1 MPFPTKLQLI
11 KRKASQQFY
20 VNFPSAAAQ
29 MLDFQPG
36 EQLEW
41 ILLDRSQLVLNRLRT
56 PAVKLKKTPQ
66 RLVDVFAQLFAKGL
80 DPSARQSVNAHLSR
94 LALSAG
100 VALGRLIQ
108 YKMSLEVIWARSI

>member
-41 ILLDRSQLVLNRLRT
+41 ILLERSQLVLNRLQTPSVELKKPLPNGSSTPSDNSSQKASTRT
-56 PAVKLKKTPQ
+56 PDTA
-66 RLVDVFAQLFAKGL
+66 
-80 DPSARQSVNAHLSR
+80 
-94 LALSAG
+94 
-100 VALGRLIQ
+100 
-108 YKMSLEVIWARSI
+108 

>member
-20 VNFPSAAAQ
+20 VNFPSATAQ

-41 ILLDRSQLVLNRLRT
+41 ILLDRSQLVLNRLQA
-56 PAVKLKKTPQ
+56 PPVELKKNSSTSRRHLLPTPNSSPQ
-66 RLVDVFAQLFAKGL
+66 ASTPTPDKA
-80 DPSARQSVNAHLSR
+80 
-94 LALSAG
+94 
-100 VALGRLIQ
+100 
-108 YKMSLEVIWARSI
+108 